1 MNVSTCLILGQHL
14 QETIEHLQILTSK
27 GSISVQAFNF
37 SEESN
42 PHYYL
47 FPVFNLDLLQIYI

>member
-1 MNVSTCLILGQHL
+1 M
-14 QETIEHLQILTSK
+14 
-27 GSISVQAFNF
+27 AFNF

-47 FPVFNLDLLQIYI
+47 FPVFNLDLLQIYIWEILM